1 MNASRDVKTKNSII
15 TLTLLV
21 GKKLMMGSIFFL
33 CTALDVLLLELHPI
47 NIQRIVQTTN
57 NKEIKNKNI
66 FINNNYKNNCGKLYN
81 IYGVGTEIKRLN
93 QPSTEYIAHGH
104 RLQYSHKNDVQNTL
118 VKFIY
123 FFYTTKYYNKYLL

>member
-1 MNASRDVKTKNSII
+1 MPPRDVKTKNSIN

-21 GKKLMMGSIFFL
+21 GRKLMMGSIFFL

-57 NKEIKNKNI
+57 NKKKIKNKNI

-81 IYGVGTEIKRLN
+81 IYGVGIEIKRLN
-93 QPSTEYIAHGH
+93 QSSTE
-104 RLQYSHKNDVQNTL
+104 
-118 VKFIY
+118 
-123 FFYTTKYYNKYLL
+123 